1 VSLFTTFGESKLIC
15 GQTDK
20 ETECFQNFQDTL
32 KLDKEALKNNKAAK
46 AALSI
51 TAEIK
56 LLQEVKDIRDELN
69 IMLSVFNAQRKALKD
84 MARIMNEKA
93 ITERRTPR
101 SGSPTLHRAATW
113 SLESSSF
120 LPLSTVDS
128 NISEVEEMDKYAERA
143 YMAVS
148 GPFPNGSQ
156 EC

>member
-1 VSLFTTFGESKLIC
+1 MFQ
-15 GQTDK
+15 QTDK
-20 ETECFQNFQDTL
+20 ETKCFRSFEETL
-32 KLDKEALKNNKAAK
+32 KLGKEAHKNNKAAEDS
-46 AALSI
+46 LSV

-84 MARIMNEKA
+84 MARIVHKTGMP
-93 ITERRTPR
+93 ERRTLG
-101 SGSPTLHRAATW
+101 GSPALRRFSSVPLDTAT
-113 SLESSSF
+113 F

-148 GPFPNGSQ
+148 DPPNMRDEKTNLHS
-156 EC
+156 